1 MHTSNSW
8 DFSKN
13 YNMKI
18 KVLENIL
25 LTEENETLLTLNG
38 LCYLLPIQLH
48 VYTQLKAALG
58 TIHSNGSKPTMN

>member
-1 MHTSNSW
+1 MYTSNSW

-25 LTEENETLLTLNG
+25 LTEENETLLTLNE
-38 LCYLLPIQLH
+38 LFHLLPMQLH
-48 VYTQLKAALG
+48 MYTQLNGAVG
-58 TIHSNGSKPTMN
+58 TIQSNGPKPTIN